1 MEENREIFKS
11 MLQDVIS
18 NDFAS
23 FKEKYENI
31 VNTRLKE
38 RLKDEIKKIEQNLF
52 SGEETQ
58 WISYY

>member
-58 WISYY
+58 

>member
-38 RLKDEIKKIEQNLF
+38 RLKDEIEKIEQNLF

-58 WISYY
+58 

>member
-31 VNTRLKE
+31 VNIRLKE
-38 RLKDEIKKIEQNLF
+38 RLKDEIEKIEQNLF

-58 WISYY
+58 